1 MSKGHSEPKTHTG
14 RRTLGRCKSK
24 TIEIIDIDK
33 GKADVIIIDAP
44 ESSHQGSGCSRF
56 NNCSSPVTVIRIDDE
71 EGDIGDTPYNAGQDF
86 STNRAFSVFGNCT
99 MDTKNDNDD
108 CRMFLKEGRFCSSM
122 TGKTTMHPVFGSPRN
137 RYGIYPNYPE
147 SSSSE
152 SDSSECDTSESDNS
166 DCEIMEDS
174 SGLIREQWERAA
186 FRKKKSRTVQVGSE
200 DQASASGSSAD
211 PGFPLAEPTQNM
223 VDLEDIINENCSEHL
238 KGLFGKCGPS
248 CSNSGTNLT
257 SKTKGSELNG
267 DPFVGST
274 SRKDCSADSDSSTGI
289 SSEGPSFEK
298 GNIISESSLPR
309 AQFLGTIDLNKVST
323 PDVQMQS
330 NIHSKVDE
338 FGLME
343 RAEEVSFGKSSF
355 TDAFRVET
363 SYQDQGGTCPG
374 KPSEAWD
381 GECLFSDSVGFQN
394 QKEDVLYN
402 QSLHEPPLNHEVSG
416 EAKENSSKEQMH
428 PLNEPLHDDLRMKD
442 GSHCFDC
449 DIDAI
454 HGDSTLE
461 TNPETGASI
470 QDLSLSKSDVIGD
483 LGKQNKYMIMQ
494 NVPQIQSDITG
505 EREKH
510 KESEEYKR
518 ANAEE
523 WESRKREIQIQ
534 AEEAQRLRKR
544 RKAESLRLL
553 DMEKR
558 QKQRVEEIRESQRKD
573 EETIHLKEL
582 FRAEVRRELDKM
594 EGRFRDMA
602 SLLRGLGI
610 HVEGGPF
617 PLSHEVNAAYKQA
630 LLRFHP
636 DRASRTDIRQQVEAE
651 ETFKMI
657 SRLKEKLLPVA

>member
-1 MSKGHSEPKTHTG
+1 MSKGHSEQKTHTG

-99 MDTKNDNDD
+99 TDTKNDNDE

-122 TGKTTMHPVFGSPRN
+122 TGKTTMHPVFGSRN
-137 RYGIYPNYPE
+137 RYGLYPNYPE

-289 SSEGPSFEK
+289 SSDRPSFEK

-323 PDVQMQS
+323 PDVPMQS

-338 FGLME
+338 FVHME
-343 RAEEVSFGKSSF
+343 IAEEVSFGNSSF

-416 EAKENSSKEQMH
+416 EAKENLSEEQMH
-428 PLNEPLHDDLRMKD
+428 PLNEPLHDDLQMKD
-442 GSHCFDC
+442 GSGCFDC

-518 ANAEE
+518 ASAEE

>member
-1 MSKGHSEPKTHTG
+1 MNYYYQKEYNGRGSRPIVCTSTNHEVLTPKLRGRIPSNPPRSVVAPIPRLDRPPPIACAYQPHDRWDPQWRTVERVGEHPIRSLPDPRLYVSPFLFLIFNFLLESGSESEGGSKWGNVLLTALGFEVLGGTTSSSAFVHESADQRVTSSRGG
-14 RRTLGRCKSK
+14 RKNYK

-186 FRKKKSRTVQVGSE
+186 FIKKKSRTVQVGSE

-238 KGLFGKCGPS
+238 KGLFGK
-248 CSNSGTNLT
+248 
-257 SKTKGSELNG
+257 
-267 DPFVGST
+267 
-274 SRKDCSADSDSSTGI
+274 
-289 SSEGPSFEK
+289 
-298 GNIISESSLPR
+298 
-309 AQFLGTIDLNKVST
+309 
-323 PDVQMQS
+323 
-330 NIHSKVDE
+330 
-338 FGLME
+338 
-343 RAEEVSFGKSSF
+343 
-355 TDAFRVET
+355 
-363 SYQDQGGTCPG
+363 Y
-374 KPSEAWD
+374 
-381 GECLFSDSVGFQN
+381 
-394 QKEDVLYN
+394 
-402 QSLHEPPLNHEVSG
+402 
-416 EAKENSSKEQMH
+416 
-428 PLNEPLHDDLRMKD
+428 
-442 GSHCFDC
+442 
-449 DIDAI
+449 
-454 HGDSTLE
+454 STLE